1 MVGGSTPSRPTN
13 LFHLSPAFSEFF
25 ADPHVE
31 IQTGSKPLCTPLRPR
46 SQARFWAQ
54 PIRPKPPPRPGF
66 RGSNPKSGGKCVAH
80 IFTLT
85 NAKGGCGKTT
95 VALNLAVCFARSGC
109 RTLAIDLDQQG
120 NLSAGFGV
128 NLNELTFTAHRLL
141 VNEVSEIQRYLVDI
155 RPNLKLLPNSI
166 DIEADDLLEAKKVN
180 RELLLRRLLKPV
192 QAEFDTIIIDTPPAM
207 RAPTV
212 NALVVADS
220 VIIPIDSSSFALLGM
235 NQLLKTIAAISET
248 YNPSLRIL
256 VLTTLFNRRQ
266 NLDKIIRQQVEEFFG
281 PSLVLESIIHRCV
294 GIAEATA
301 MKKSVVESP
310 TTSSATF
317 DFMKLFS
324 ELNQEITHEQEKQ
337 GTAKSQRR

>member
-1 MVGGSTPSRPTN
+1 M
-13 LFHLSPAFSEFF
+13 
-25 ADPHVE
+25 
-31 IQTGSKPLCTPLRPR
+31 
-46 SQARFWAQ
+46 
-54 PIRPKPPPRPGF
+54 
-66 RGSNPKSGGKCVAH
+66 AH

-95 VALNLAVCFARSGC
+95 VALNLAVCFAKAGY

-128 NLNELTFTAHRLL
+128 NLNKLTLTAHRLL

-155 RPNLKLLPNSI
+155 RPQLKILPNSI

-180 RELLLRRLLKPV
+180 RELLLRRQLKPV
-192 QAEFDTIIIDTPPAM
+192 LAEFDAIIIDTPPAM

-248 YNPSLRIL
+248 YNPSLKIL
-256 VLTTLFNRRQ
+256 VLTTMFNRRQ

-294 GIAEATA
+294 GVAEATS
-301 MKKSVVESP
+301 MKKSVVESSA
-310 TTSSATF
+310 TSSATF
-317 DFMKLFS
+317 DFMKLFG
-324 ELNQEITHEQEKQ
+324 ELNQEINHEQEKQ
-337 GTAKSQRR
+337 GTAQSQRR